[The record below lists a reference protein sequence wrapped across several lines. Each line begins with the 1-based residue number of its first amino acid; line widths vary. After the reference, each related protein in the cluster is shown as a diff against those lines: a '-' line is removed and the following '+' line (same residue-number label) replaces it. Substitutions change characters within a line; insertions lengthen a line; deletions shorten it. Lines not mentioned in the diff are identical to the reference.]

1 MQRVKKKKP
10 IKQKMV
16 LGKSEVEKMKREVS
30 NQLLGRMGLLIIAA
44 VMDEVGLNDEQLGGI
59 IERTNR
65 YADHISSGVLTWAD
79 VRSAIEKGTGVSMK
93 GW

>member
-10 IKQKMV
+10 MKQKMA

-44 VMDEVGLNDEQLGGI
+44 VMDEVGLDDEQLGGI
-59 IERTNR
+59 IKRTNR
-65 YADHISSGVLTWAD
+65 YADHISNGVASWDD
-79 VRSAIEKGTGVSMK
+79 VRKAIERGTGVSMK